1 MENVDFRQDLRMWAV
16 NELKRYGVR
25 YKEKDNLQMLLVKL
39 YTFWRSILL
48 RIKEQC
54 SYLTN

>member
-39 YTFWRSILL
+39 NTFFEKYIAPYKITVQLS
-48 RIKEQC
+48 
-54 SYLTN
+54 N